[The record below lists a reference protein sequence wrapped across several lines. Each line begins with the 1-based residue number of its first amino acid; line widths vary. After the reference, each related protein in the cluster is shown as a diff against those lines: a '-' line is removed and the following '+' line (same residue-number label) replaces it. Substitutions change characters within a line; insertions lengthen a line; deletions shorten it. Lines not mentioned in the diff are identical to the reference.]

1 MRKISA
7 QNIWTAA
14 VFILT
19 PLTAFYLM
27 QFVLGGWFWEYSP
40 RIVLVNYICIGALYF
55 LLCALTNHVVVCAVI
70 VNAAGV
76 IWGCANAF
84 ISVFRGTPVLPWD
97 FTALGTALAVADN
110 YKFVPTWQM
119 IAAILIVIAL
129 AVLYKKKCLK
139 GKLRP
144 DKQNMKFRGGCLI
157 MFAAILFGMHD
168 FSILEAMKVKP
179 DVWDQTGS
187 YVKEG
192 AVASFLMNIKYMA
205 VEQPKD
211 YSDENVSNIMASI
224 SERETSK
231 VTSADAESPNVIAIM
246 NESWAD
252 FESFGNLELSESVM
266 DYIQS
271 LDAVRGSAYAS
282 VFGAG
287 TSTSEFEFLTGNSMA
302 FLPSGSI
309 PYQQYILG
317 PFPSMASRLKD
328 EGYRCV
334 AIHPGERTSWQRNQA
349 YPRLGFDEFK
359 CAEDMNVELTE
370 EHGYISDVSSF
381 NQIIYEFEHKAE
393 DEKLFVF
400 NVTIQNHGSYT
411 VADYPAEVFLKDEP
425 GKYPMAEQY
434 LTLANKT
441 DEAFKLLVDYFE
453 KQDEPTI
460 IVMFG
465 DHQPSVEQEFLDK
478 AYGVTQDEMTM
489 EQYMGKFK
497 VPFVIWAN
505 YDLPEDEIERTSLN
519 FLGQTTLQ
527 YAGIEQTA
535 YGEFL
540 NTVSEQVPVL
550 TFAGYFD
557 KAGNAYSHLEETQ
570 FDEIIHQYNLLQYEN
585 LFGGKTRNNGFFNEK
600 AGEYKQ

>member
-1 MRKISA
+1 MKKVSA
-7 QNIWTAA
+7 KNIWTAA
-14 VFILT
+14 VFVLT
-19 PLTAFYLM
+19 PLIAFYLM

-40 RIVLVNYICIGALYF
+40 GVVFANYICIGALYF
-55 LLCALTNHVVVCAVI
+55 LLCALTNHIVVCAVV
-70 VNAAGV
+70 VNVLCV

-97 FTALGTALAVADN
+97 FTALNTALAVADN

-119 IAAILIVIAL
+119 LAAIIIVIAL

-139 GKLRP
+139 G
-144 DKQNMKFRGGCLI
+144 DMHFNKQNVKFRAGCLVVCASM
-157 MFAAILFGMHD
+157 MFGLYD
-168 FSILEAMKVKP
+168 FEVLEALEIKP
-179 DVWDQTGS
+179 DVWDQTAS
-187 YVKEG
+187 YKDEG
-192 AVASFLMNIKYMA
+192 AVASFLMNIKFME
-205 VEQPKD
+205 VEAPED
-211 YSDENVSNIMASI
+211 YSDENVDSIMASI
-224 SERETSK
+224 SEKETSK
-231 VTSADAESPNVIAIM
+231 VTEGDAGQPNIIAIM

-252 FESFGNLELSESVM
+252 FESFGNIELSESVM
-266 DYIQS
+266 DYISS
-271 LDAVRGSAYAS
+271 LDAIHGSAYAS

-317 PFPSMASRLKD
+317 PFPSMASLLKD
-328 EGYRCV
+328 NGYRCV

-359 CAEDMNVELTE
+359 CAEDMNVELTD
-370 EHGYISDVSSF
+370 EHGYVSDASSF
-381 NQIIYEFEHKAE
+381 NQIIYEFEHKAP

-411 VADYPAEVFLKDEP
+411 VEDYPATVWLADEP

-453 KQDEPTI
+453 KQEEPTI

-478 AYGVTQDEMTM
+478 AYGITQDEMTM

-505 YDLPEDEIERTSLN
+505 YELPDDTIERTSLN

-527 YAGIEQTA
+527 YAGIEQTP

-540 NTVSEQVPVL
+540 NTVSEQIPAL

-557 KAGNAYSHLEETQ
+557 KEGNAYSHLEETQ
-570 FDEIIHQYNLLQYEN
+570 FDELIHQYSLLQYEN
-585 LFGGKTRNNGFFNEK
+585 LFGGESRNSAFFDGK
-600 AGEYKQ
+600 

>member
-70 VNAAGV
+70 VNAACV

-157 MFAAILFGMHD
+157 MFVAILFGMHD

-411 VADYPAEVFLKDEP
+411 VADYPAAVFLKDEP

-505 YDLPEDEIERTSLN
+505 YDLPEDEIERISLN

>member
-55 LLCALTNHVVVCAVI
+55 LLCALTNHIVVCAVI
-70 VNAAGV
+70 VNAACV

-157 MFAAILFGMHD
+157 MFVAILFGMHD

-411 VADYPAEVFLKDEP
+411 VADYPAAVFLKDEP

-505 YDLPEDEIERTSLN
+505 YDLPEDEIERISLN

>member
-1 MRKISA
+1 MRKISV

-55 LLCALTNHVVVCAVI
+55 LLCALTNHIVVCAVI
-70 VNAAGV
+70 VNAACV

-157 MFAAILFGMHD
+157 MFVAILFGMHD

-411 VADYPAEVFLKDEP
+411 VADYPAAVFLKDEP

-505 YDLPEDEIERTSLN
+505 YDLPEDEIERISLN

>member
-1 MRKISA
+1 MRKVSA
-7 QNIWTAA
+7 KNIWTAA
-14 VFILT
+14 VFVLT

-27 QFVLGGWFWEYSP
+27 QFVLGGWFWEYGAGV
-40 RIVLVNYICIGALYF
+40 VLANYICIGAVYF
-55 LLCALTNHVVVCAVI
+55 LLCALTNHIVVCSII
-70 VNAAGV
+70 VNVLCV

-97 FTALGTALAVADN
+97 FTALNTALAVADN

-119 IAAILIVIAL
+119 IAALVIVIGL
-129 AVLYKKKCLK
+129 AVLCKKMCLK
-139 GKLRP
+139 GNIRLNR
-144 DKQNMKFRGGCLI
+144 QNIKFRAGALLACAAMFFGLYH
-157 MFAAILFGMHD
+157 FAA
-168 FSILEAMKVKP
+168 LEALDIKP
-179 DVWDQTGS
+179 DVWDQTAS
-187 YVKEG
+187 YRQEG
-192 AVASFLMNIKYMA
+192 AVASFLMNIKFME
-205 VEQPKD
+205 VEEPDD
-211 YSDENVSNIMASI
+211 YSNENVSNLMASI
-224 SERETSK
+224 SEKETSK
-231 VTSADAESPNVIAIM
+231 VTSEDAKQPNIIAIM

-252 FESFGNLELSESVM
+252 FEAFGNIELTESVL
-266 DYIQS
+266 DYIGS
-271 LDAVRGSAYAS
+271 LDAIHGSAYAS

-302 FLPSGSI
+302 FLPPGSI

-317 PFPSMASRLKD
+317 PFPSMASLLKD
-328 EGYRCV
+328 NGYRTV

-349 YPRLGFDEFK
+349 YPRLGFDTFK
-359 CAEDMNVELTE
+359 CAEDMDVTLTD
-370 EHGYISDVSSF
+370 EHGYVSDASSF
-381 NQIIYEFEHKAE
+381 NQIIYEFEHKAP

-411 VADYPAEVFLKDEP
+411 VEDYPATVQLADMP

-505 YDLPEDEIERTSLN
+505 YELPDDTIERTSLN

-527 YAGIEQTA
+527 YAGIEQTS

-540 NTVSEQVPVL
+540 NTVSEKVPVL

-557 KAGNAYSHLEETQ
+557 SEGNAYSHLEETQ
-570 FDEIIHQYNLLQYEN
+570 FDELIHQYSLLQYEN
-585 LFGGKTRNNGFFNEK
+585 LFGKESRNSAFFD
-600 AGEYKQ
+600 GR

>member
-1 MRKISA
+1 MKKVSA
-7 QNIWTAA
+7 KNIWTAA
-14 VFILT
+14 VFVLT
-19 PLTAFYLM
+19 PLIAFYLM

-40 RIVLVNYICIGALYF
+40 GVVFANYICIGALYF
-55 LLCALTNHVVVCAVI
+55 LLCALTNHIVVCAVV
-70 VNAAGV
+70 VNVLCV

-97 FTALGTALAVADN
+97 FTALNTALAVADN

-119 IAAILIVIAL
+119 LAAIIIVIAL

-139 GKLRP
+139 G
-144 DKQNMKFRGGCLI
+144 DMHFNKQNVKFRAGCFVVCASM
-157 MFAAILFGMHD
+157 MFGLYD
-168 FSILEAMKVKP
+168 FEVLEALEIKP
-179 DVWDQTGS
+179 DVWDQTAS
-187 YVKEG
+187 YKDEG
-192 AVASFLMNIKYMA
+192 AVASFLMNIKFME
-205 VEQPKD
+205 VEAPED
-211 YSDENVSNIMASI
+211 YSDENVDSIMASI
-224 SERETSK
+224 SEKETSK
-231 VTSADAESPNVIAIM
+231 VTEGDAGQPNIIAIM

-252 FESFGNLELSESVM
+252 FESFGNIELSESVM
-266 DYIQS
+266 DYISS
-271 LDAVRGSAYAS
+271 LDAIHGSAYAS

-317 PFPSMASRLKD
+317 PFPSMASLLKD
-328 EGYRCV
+328 NGYRCV

-359 CAEDMNVELTE
+359 CVEDMNVELTD
-370 EHGYISDVSSF
+370 EHGYVSDASSF
-381 NQIIYEFEHKAE
+381 NQIIYEFEHKAP

-411 VADYPAEVFLKDEP
+411 VEDYPATVWLADEP

-453 KQDEPTI
+453 KQEEPTI

-505 YDLPEDEIERTSLN
+505 YELPDDTIERTSLN

-527 YAGIEQTA
+527 YAGIEQTP

-540 NTVSEQVPVL
+540 NTVSEQIPAL

-557 KAGNAYSHLEETQ
+557 KEGNAYSHLEETQ
-570 FDEIIHQYNLLQYEN
+570 FDELIHQYSLLQYEN
-585 LFGGKTRNNGFFNEK
+585 LFGGESRNSAFFDGK
-600 AGEYKQ
+600 